1 MLQSLGGYSFFFFFF
16 HLPSLP
22 IPLCLAMPAMPC
34 QARPCQ
40 ARPRHAMPCNADGR
54 QERAKIKLVP
64 VAPGVTRLFLCLLRA
79 LWLGLVQLFSSTPP
93 HPPQNCSLL
102 AARQRPLLLLMLLL
116 LLLLFT
122 SLTVALDSIVLPQSL
137 TCRIFSFSSN
147 YRLLH
152 PHPANQWV

>member
-1 MLQSLGGYSFFFFFF
+1 MLQSLGGYSFFFFSFTSPPF
-16 HLPSLP
+16 PSL
-22 IPLCLAMPAMPC
+22 LALPC
-34 QARPCQ
+34 HARPGQ
-40 ARPRHAMPCNADGR
+40 ARPRHAMPCNAGGR
-54 QERAKIKLVP
+54 QERAKIKLFP

-116 LLLLFT
+116 LLLFT
-122 SLTVALDSIVLPQSL
+122 SLTVVLDSIVLPQSL

-147 YRLLH
+147 CRLLH